1 MDTNEEGAS
10 DLRKEKEKRERGKR
24 KFKRKEKEEGERGKR
39 KIEEKEK
46 D

>member
-24 KFKRKEKEEGERGKR
+24 KIKGC
-39 KIEEKEK
+39 
-46 D
+46 